1 MRNVDGGSPVQSVDR
16 AVTILELLA
25 EHQSMG
31 ASALADHLGVHKS
44 TASRL
49 VGALAARGLVEQEH
63 DRGKY
68 RLGPGILRLAGV
80 TTARLDLVAE
90 SRALIRDLAART
102 GETVN
107 LAVLS
112 GGSALY
118 LDQVSG
124 ASTRS
129 SYDWVGQHIPLHAT
143 SNGKALISELP
154 TARLDELLAELPA
167 YTPSTVTSRDHLLA
181 ELEQVRTKG
190 YAVAADELDIGLTAV
205 AAPVRDARGDI
216 VASVSVSGPTFRFDA
231 DRREGLIPDLIES
244 AAAISARLGWSA

>member
-1 MRNVDGGSPVQSVDR
+1 MRNVDGSSPVQSVDR

-25 EHQSMG
+25 QHQSLG

-102 GETVN
+102 GETIN

-124 ASTRS
+124 TSTRS

-143 SNGKALISELP
+143 SNGKVLISELP
-154 TARLDELLAELPA
+154 SVQLDELLAELQA
-167 YTPSTVTSRDHLLA
+167 YTPSTVTSPDLLLA
-181 ELEQVRTKG
+181 ELEQVRTSG
-190 YAVAADELDIGLTAV
+190 YAVAADELDIGLTAI

-216 VASVSVSGPTFRFDA
+216 VASVSVSGPTFRFGETH
-231 DRREGLIPDLIES
+231 RESLVPEVMKT
-244 AAAISARLGWSA
+244 AAGISSRLGWIG